1 MASKY
6 QDVLYTVDASHKARF
21 DRLCREAASA
31 PRGNG
36 DEGIGT
42 LGEKRMH
49 AVIKRYI
56 CEDHACHE
64 VGVLNTGYVSDVRV
78 GNDVYEVQTG
88 AFYPMKKK
96 IAHYLECT
104 DCTVTVVHPISVE
117 RFVTWVDAKTG
128 EVTPRKKSS
137 KRERAIHLLPELYC
151 LLPHL
156 GNERLRFRLL
166 MIEEEDF
173 RILTGRKDNRKRGAR
188 LYERMPLSL
197 LGEIEFSSS
206 ADFAVFLPADLPS
219 PFTVKD
225 FSQKTGLR
233 GRDAYSAVHA
243 GCPTTCASLQVPT
256 SVGAAS
262 ASPWLRMALMMAPL

>member
-1 MASKY
+1 MATKY
-6 QDVLYTVDASHKARF
+6 QDILYDVDAAHKARF

-31 PRGNG
+31 PRGVG

-49 AVIKRYI
+49 AIIKRYLS
-56 CEDHACHE
+56 EDHTYHE
-64 VGVLNTGYVSDVRV
+64 VGVLNTGYVSDVRI

-96 IAHYLECT
+96 IAHYIENT
-104 DCTVTVVHPISVE
+104 DLTVTVVHPISVE

-128 EVTPRKKSS
+128 EVTPRKKSP
-137 KRERAIHLLPELYC
+137 KRERTIHLLPELYC
-151 LLPHL
+151 LLPYL

-173 RILTGRKDNRKRGAR
+173 RTLTSRKENRKRGAR

-197 LGEIEFSSS
+197 RGEIEFSTPT
-206 ADFAVFLPADLPS
+206 DFAVFLPADLPC
-219 PFTVKD
+219 PFTAKD

-233 GRDAYSAVHA
+233 GRDVYSAIHVLEKLGLITQTEPIGRA
-243 GCPTTCASLQVPT
+243 MAF
-256 SVGAAS
+256 
-262 ASPWLRMALMMAPL
+262 RM

>member
-1 MASKY
+1 MAIKY
-6 QDVLYTVDASHKARF
+6 QDIPYSVDEAHKARF
-21 DRLCREAASA
+21 DRLCREAAAA
-31 PRGNG
+31 PRGSG

-49 AVIKRYI
+49 AIIKRYI

-64 VGVLNTGYVSDVRV
+64 VGVLDTGYVSDVRI

-96 IAHYLECT
+96 IAHYIENT
-104 DCTVTVVHPISVE
+104 DCTVTVVHPISVT
-117 RFVTWVDAKTG
+117 RWVTWVDAKTG
-128 EVTPRKKSS
+128 EVTPRKRSP

-173 RILTGRKDNRKRGAR
+173 RTLTGRKENRKRGAR
-188 LYERMPLSL
+188 LYERVPLAL
-197 LGEIEFSSS
+197 LGEIEFSSPD
-206 ADFAVFLPADLPS
+206 DFAVFLPPDLPS

-225 FSQKTGLR
+225 FAQRTGLR
-233 GRDAYSAVHA
+233 GRDAYSAVHVLEKLGLITKA
-243 GCPTTCASLQVPT
+243 EPIGRA
-256 SVGAAS
+256 
-262 ASPWLRMALMMAPL
+262 MAFEW

>member
-6 QDVLYTVDASHKARF
+6 QDILYSVDEAHKARF

-31 PRGNG
+31 PRGSG

-49 AVIKRYI
+49 TIIKRYL
-56 CEDHACHE
+56 CEDHTCHE
-64 VGVLNTGYVSDVRV
+64 VGVRDTSYVSDVRV

-96 IAHYLECT
+96 IAHYIENT
-104 DCTVTVVHPISVE
+104 DLTVTVVHPISVE

-128 EVTPRKKSS
+128 EVTPRSRS
-137 KRERAIHLLPELYC
+137 TKRERAIHLLPELYC
-151 LLPHL
+151 LLPYL
-156 GNERLRFRLL
+156 GNERLHFRLL

-173 RILTGRKDNRKRGAR
+173 RTLTGNKNNRKLGAR
-188 LYERMPLSL
+188 LYERMPLAL
-197 LGEIEFSSS
+197 LGEMEFSSP
-206 ADFAVFLPADLPS
+206 ADFKFLLPAGLPS

-225 FSQKTGLR
+225 FSKKTGLH
-233 GRDAYSAVHA
+233 GRDAYSAVHVLEKLGVITQTEPIGRA
-243 GCPTTCASLQVPT
+243 
-256 SVGAAS
+256 
-262 ASPWLRMALMMAPL
+262 MAFRI

>member
-1 MASKY
+1 MATKY
-6 QDVLYTVDASHKARF
+6 QDVLYSVDAAHKARF
-21 DRLCREAASA
+21 DRLCFEAASA

-49 AVIKRYI
+49 AIIKRYLS
-56 CEDHACHE
+56 EDHTYHE
-64 VGVLNTGYVSDVRV
+64 VGVLNTSYVSDVRI

-96 IAHYLECT
+96 IAHYVEHT

-128 EVTPRKKSS
+128 EATPRKKST

-151 LLPHL
+151 LLPYL

-173 RILTGRKDNRKRGAR
+173 RTLSGRRDNRKRGAR

-197 LGEIEFSSS
+197 LGEMEFSSP
-206 ADFAVFLPADLPS
+206 ADFVLFLPEDLPS

-233 GRDAYSAVHA
+233 GRDAYSAVHVLEKLHVIVA
-243 GCPTTCASLQVPT
+243 TDPIGRA
-256 SVGAAS
+256 
-262 ASPWLRMALMMAPL
+262 MAFERKQ

>member
-21 DRLCREAASA
+21 DRLCREATSA

-151 LLPHL
+151 LLPYL

-206 ADFAVFLPADLPS
+206 ADFSVFLPADLPS

-233 GRDAYSAVHA
+233 GRDAYSAVHVLEKLNLIVA
-243 GCPTTCASLQVPT
+243 TEPIGRA
-256 SVGAAS
+256 
-262 ASPWLRMALMMAPL
+262 MAFTIYT

>member
-1 MASKY
+1 MKY
-6 QDVLYTVDASHKARF
+6 QDILYTVNNAHKARF

-31 PRGNG
+31 PRGSG

-49 AVIKRYI
+49 AIIKRYLS
-56 CEDHACHE
+56 EDHIYHE
-64 VGVLNTGYVSDVRV
+64 VGVLDTGYVSDVRI

-96 IAHYLECT
+96 IAHYIENT
-104 DCTVTVVHPISVE
+104 DCTVTVVHPISVT
-117 RFVTWVDAKTG
+117 RWVTWVDAKTG
-128 EVTPRKKSS
+128 EATPRKKSP

-151 LLPHL
+151 LLPYL

-166 MIEEEDF
+166 MVEEEDF
-173 RILTGRKDNRKRGAR
+173 RTLSGRKDNRKRGAR
-188 LYERMPLSL
+188 LYERMPLAL
-197 LGEIEFSSS
+197 LGEIEFSSPD
-206 ADFAVFLPADLPS
+206 DFSVFLPNDLPS

-233 GRDAYSAVHA
+233 GRDAYSAVHVLEKLGLITKTEPIGRA
-243 GCPTTCASLQVPT
+243 
-256 SVGAAS
+256 
-262 ASPWLRMALMMAPL
+262 MAF

>member
-1 MASKY
+1 MATKY
-6 QDVLYTVDASHKARF
+6 TDIPYGVDAAHKARF

-31 PRGNG
+31 PRANG

-49 AVIKRYI
+49 AIIKRYLS
-56 CEDHACHE
+56 EDHAHHE
-64 VGVLNTGYVSDVRV
+64 VGVLDTGYVSDVRI
-78 GNDVYEVQTG
+78 GNDIFEVQTG

-96 IAHYLECT
+96 IAHYIENT
-104 DCTVTVVHPISVE
+104 NCTVTVMHPISVE

-128 EVTPRKKSS
+128 EVTPRTKSP

-151 LLPHL
+151 LLPYL
-156 GNERLRFRLL
+156 GNDRLRFRLL

-173 RILTGRKDNRKRGAR
+173 RTLSGRKDNRKRGAR
-188 LYERMPLSL
+188 LYERMPLAL
-197 LGEIEFSSS
+197 LGEIEFSSP
-206 ADFAVFLPADLPS
+206 ADFSVFLPTDLPS

-233 GRDAYSAVHA
+233 GRDVYSAVHVLEKLGLITKTEPIGRA
-243 GCPTTCASLQVPT
+243 
-256 SVGAAS
+256 
-262 ASPWLRMALMMAPL
+262 MAFEI

>member
-1 MASKY
+1 MKY
-6 QDVLYTVDASHKARF
+6 QDVIYSVKNAHKARF

-49 AVIKRYI
+49 AIIKRYL

-64 VGVLNTGYVSDVRV
+64 VGVLDTGYVSDVRI
-78 GNDVYEVQTG
+78 GNDIYEVQTG

-96 IAHYLECT
+96 IAHYVEKT
-104 DCTVTVVHPISVE
+104 DCTITVVHPISVT
-117 RFVTWVDAKTG
+117 RWVTWVDAKTG
-128 EVTPRKKSS
+128 ETTPRKKSP

-151 LLPHL
+151 LLPYL
-156 GNERLRFRLL
+156 GNDRLRFRLL

-173 RILTGRKDNRKRGAR
+173 RTLSGRRDNRKRGAR

-197 LGEIEFSSS
+197 LGEIEFCSP

-219 PFTVKD
+219 PFVVKD

-233 GRDAYSAVHA
+233 GRDAYSAVHVLEKLGLITKTEPRGRA
-243 GCPTTCASLQVPT
+243 
-256 SVGAAS
+256 
-262 ASPWLRMALMMAPL
+262 MAFEKNE

>member
-6 QDVLYTVDASHKARF
+6 QDIPYCVDEARKARF

-31 PRGNG
+31 PRMNG
-36 DEGIGT
+36 EEGIGT

-49 AVIKRYI
+49 AIIKRYL

-64 VGVLNTGYVSDVRV
+64 VGVLNTGYVSDVRI

-96 IAHYLECT
+96 IAHYLENT

-128 EVTPRKKSS
+128 EMTPRKRSP

-151 LLPHL
+151 FLPYL

-173 RILTGRKDNRKRGAR
+173 RTLTGRKDNRKHGAR

-197 LGEIEFSSS
+197 LGEIEFSSP
-206 ADFAVFLPADLPS
+206 ADFSAFLPDDLPS

-233 GRDAYSAVHA
+233 GRDAYSAVHVLEKIGLITKTEPIGRA
-243 GCPTTCASLQVPT
+243 
-256 SVGAAS
+256 
-262 ASPWLRMALMMAPL
+262 MAFRIE

>member
-1 MASKY
+1 MKY
-6 QDVLYTVDASHKARF
+6 QDILYTVNNAHKARF

-31 PRGNG
+31 PRGSG

-49 AVIKRYI
+49 AIIKRYLS
-56 CEDHACHE
+56 EDHIYHE
-64 VGVLNTGYVSDVRV
+64 VGVLDTGYVSDVRI

-96 IAHYLECT
+96 IAHYIENT
-104 DCTVTVVHPISVE
+104 DCTVTVVHPISVT
-117 RFVTWVDAKTG
+117 RWVTWVDAKTG
-128 EVTPRKKSS
+128 EATPRKKSP

-151 LLPHL
+151 LLPYL

-166 MIEEEDF
+166 MVEEEDF
-173 RILTGRKDNRKRGAR
+173 RTLSGRKDNRKRGAR
-188 LYERMPLSL
+188 LYERMPLAL
-197 LGEIEFSSS
+197 LGEIEFSSPD
-206 ADFAVFLPADLPS
+206 DFSVFLPNDLPS

-233 GRDAYSAVHA
+233 GRDAYSAVHVLEKLGLITKTEPIGRA
-243 GCPTTCASLQVPT
+243 
-256 SVGAAS
+256 
-262 ASPWLRMALMMAPL
+262 MAFEI

>member
-1 MASKY
+1 MKY
-6 QDVLYTVDASHKARF
+6 QDVAYSVDNAHKARF
-21 DRLCREAASA
+21 DRLCREVASA

-36 DEGIGT
+36 EEGIGT

-49 AVIKRYI
+49 AIIKRYL
-56 CEDHACHE
+56 CEDHSHHE
-64 VGVLNTGYVSDVRV
+64 VGVLDTGYVSDVRI
-78 GNDVYEVQTG
+78 GNDIYEVQTG

-96 IAHYLECT
+96 IAHYIENT
-104 DCTVTVVHPISVE
+104 NCTVTVVHPISVE

-128 EVTPRKKSS
+128 ETTPRKKSP

-151 LLPHL
+151 LLSYL

-173 RILTGRKDNRKRGAR
+173 RTLSGRKDNRKRGAR

-197 LGEIEFSSS
+197 LGELEFSAP
-206 ADFAVFLPADLPS
+206 ADFAVFLPDDLPS

-225 FSQKTGLR
+225 FSQKTGVC
-233 GRDAYSAVHA
+233 GRDAYSAVHVLEKLGLITKTELIGRA
-243 GCPTTCASLQVPT
+243 
-256 SVGAAS
+256 
-262 ASPWLRMALMMAPL
+262 MAFEKNE

>member
-1 MASKY
+1 MKY
-6 QDVLYTVDASHKARF
+6 QDILYTVDNAHKARF

-31 PRGNG
+31 PRGMG

-49 AVIKRYI
+49 AILKRYI
-56 CEDHACHE
+56 CEDHIYHE
-64 VGVLNTGYVSDVRV
+64 VGVLNTGYVSDIRI
-78 GNDVYEVQTG
+78 GNDIYEVQTG

-96 IAHYLECT
+96 IAHYLENT
-104 DCTVTVVHPISVE
+104 DCTVTVVHPISVT
-117 RFVTWVDAKTG
+117 RWVTWVDAKTG
-128 EVTPRKKSS
+128 EITPRKKSP

-151 LLPHL
+151 LLPYL

-166 MIEEEDF
+166 MLEEEDF
-173 RILTGRKDNRKRGAR
+173 RTLSGRKDNRKRGAR

-197 LGEIEFSSS
+197 LGEIEFSSP
-206 ADFAVFLPADLPS
+206 ADFSVFLPTDLPS

-233 GRDAYSAVHA
+233 GRDAYSAVHVLEKLGRITKTEPIGRA
-243 GCPTTCASLQVPT
+243 
-256 SVGAAS
+256 
-262 ASPWLRMALMMAPL
+262 MAFEI

>member
-1 MASKY
+1 MATKY
-6 QDVLYTVDASHKARF
+6 QDILYSVDAAHKARF
-21 DRLCREAASA
+21 DRLCREVASA
-31 PRGNG
+31 PRTSG

-49 AVIKRYI
+49 AIIKRYLS
-56 CEDHACHE
+56 EDHAHHE
-64 VGVLNTGYVSDVRV
+64 VGVLDTGFVSDVRI
-78 GNDVYEVQTG
+78 GNDIYEVQTG

-96 IAHYLECT
+96 IAHYIENT
-104 DCTVTVVHPISVE
+104 NCTVTVVHPISVE

-128 EVTPRKKSS
+128 EVTPRKRSP

-151 LLPHL
+151 LLPYL

-173 RILTGRKDNRKRGAR
+173 RTLSGRKDNRKRGAR
-188 LYERMPLSL
+188 LYERMPLAL
-197 LGEIEFSSS
+197 LGEIEFSSP
-206 ADFAVFLPADLPS
+206 ADFSVFLPTDLPS

-233 GRDAYSAVHA
+233 GRDAYSAVHVLEKLGLLTKTEPIGRA
-243 GCPTTCASLQVPT
+243 
-256 SVGAAS
+256 
-262 ASPWLRMALMMAPL
+262 MAFKI

>member
-1 MASKY
+1 MATKY
-6 QDVLYTVDASHKARF
+6 QDIIYSVDDAHKARF

-31 PRGNG
+31 PRGSG

-49 AVIKRYI
+49 AIIKRYI

-64 VGVLNTGYVSDVRV
+64 VGLLDTGYVSDVRI

-96 IAHYLECT
+96 IAHYIENT

-117 RFVTWVDAKTG
+117 RFVTWVDSKTG
-128 EVTPRKKSS
+128 DMTPRKRSP

-156 GNERLRFRLL
+156 GNQRLRFRLL

-173 RILTGRKDNRKRGAR
+173 RTLTGRKENRKRGAR

-197 LGEIEFSSS
+197 LGEIEFSSPV
-206 ADFAVFLPADLPS
+206 DFAVFLPPDLPS

-225 FSQKTGLR
+225 FAQRTGLR
-233 GRDAYSAVHA
+233 GRDAYSAVHVLEKLGLITKA
-243 GCPTTCASLQVPT
+243 EPIGRA
-256 SVGAAS
+256 
-262 ASPWLRMALMMAPL
+262 MAFRI

>member
-1 MASKY
+1 MSPKY
-6 QDVLYTVDASHKARF
+6 QDIPYCVDDAHKARF

-31 PRGNG
+31 PRTNG

-49 AVIKRYI
+49 AVMKRYI
-56 CEDHACHE
+56 CEDHTCHE
-64 VGVLNTGYVSDVRV
+64 VGVLDTGYVSDVRI

-96 IAHYLECT
+96 IAHYIENT
-104 DCTVTVVHPISVE
+104 DHTVTVVHPISVE

-128 EVTPRKKSS
+128 EVTPRKRSP

-151 LLPHL
+151 LLPYL

-173 RILTGRKDNRKRGAR
+173 RTLTGRKDNRKRGAR

-197 LGEIEFSSS
+197 LGEIEFSSP
-206 ADFAVFLPADLPS
+206 ADFAVFLPDDLPS

-233 GRDAYSAVHA
+233 GRDAYSAVHVLEKLGLVTKTEPIGRA
-243 GCPTTCASLQVPT
+243 
-256 SVGAAS
+256 
-262 ASPWLRMALMMAPL
+262 MAFRI

>member
-1 MASKY
+1 MATKY
-6 QDVLYTVDASHKARF
+6 QDISYCVDDAHKARF

-64 VGVLNTGYVSDVRV
+64 VGVLNTGYVSDVR
-78 GNDVYEVQTG
+78 TG

-96 IAHYLECT
+96 IAHYLENT

-117 RFVTWVDAKTG
+117 RWVTWVDAKTG
-128 EVTPRKKSS
+128 EVTPRKKSP

-173 RILTGRKDNRKRGAR
+173 RTLSGRKDNRKRGAR

-197 LGEIEFSSS
+197 FGEIEFSKPD
-206 ADFAVFLPADLPS
+206 DFAVFLPTDLPS

-233 GRDAYSAVHA
+233 GRDAYSAVHVLEKLGLITKTEPIGRA
-243 GCPTTCASLQVPT
+243 
-256 SVGAAS
+256 
-262 ASPWLRMALMMAPL
+262 MAFRI

>member
-1 MASKY
+1 MKY
-6 QDVLYTVDASHKARF
+6 QDVLYTVNNAHKARF

-31 PRGNG
+31 PRGMG

-49 AVIKRYI
+49 AIIKRYLS
-56 CEDHACHE
+56 EDHIYHE
-64 VGVLNTGYVSDVRV
+64 VGVLDTGYVSDVRI

-96 IAHYLECT
+96 IAHYIENT
-104 DCTVTVVHPISVE
+104 DCTVTVVHPISVT
-117 RFVTWVDAKTG
+117 RWVTWVDAKTG
-128 EVTPRKKSS
+128 EVTPRKKSP

-151 LLPHL
+151 LLPYL

-166 MIEEEDF
+166 MVEEEDF
-173 RILTGRKDNRKRGAR
+173 RTLSGRKDNRKRGAR
-188 LYERMPLSL
+188 LYERMPLAL
-197 LGEIEFSSS
+197 LGEIEFSSPD
-206 ADFAVFLPADLPS
+206 DFSVFLPNDLPS

-233 GRDAYSAVHA
+233 GRDAYSAVHVLEKLGLITKTEPIGRA
-243 GCPTTCASLQVPT
+243 
-256 SVGAAS
+256 
-262 ASPWLRMALMMAPL
+262 MAFKI

>member
-1 MASKY
+1 MATKY
-6 QDVLYTVDASHKARF
+6 QDVFYSVDAAHKVRF
-21 DRLCREAASA
+21 DRLCREAATA
-31 PRGNG
+31 PRGSG

-49 AVIKRYI
+49 AIIKRYL

-64 VGVLNTGYVSDVRV
+64 VGVLDTGYVSDVRI

-96 IAHYLECT
+96 IAHYIEKT
-104 DCTVTVVHPISVE
+104 DLTVTVVHPISVE
-117 RFVTWVDAKTG
+117 RWVTWVDAKTG
-128 EVTPRKKSS
+128 EVTPRKRSP

-151 LLPHL
+151 LLPYL

-173 RILTGRKDNRKRGAR
+173 RTLSARKENRKRGAR

-197 LGEIEFSSS
+197 VGETEFSSP
-206 ADFAVFLPADLPS
+206 ADFKVFLPADLPS
-219 PFTVKD
+219 PFTVKE

-233 GRDAYSAVHA
+233 GRDAYSAVYVLEKLELITKTEPIGRA
-243 GCPTTCASLQVPT
+243 
-256 SVGAAS
+256 
-262 ASPWLRMALMMAPL
+262 MAFEVNT

>member
-1 MASKY
+1 MATKY
-6 QDVLYTVDASHKARF
+6 KDIPYSVNAAHKARF

-31 PRGNG
+31 PRANG
-36 DEGIGT
+36 EEGIGT

-49 AVIKRYI
+49 AIIKRYI
-56 CEDHACHE
+56 CEDHTCHE
-64 VGVLNTGYVSDVRV
+64 VGVLDTGYVSDVRI

-96 IAHYLECT
+96 IAHYVENT
-104 DCTVTVVHPISVE
+104 AGTVTVVHPISVE

-128 EVTPRKKSS
+128 EATPRKKST

-151 LLPHL
+151 LLPYL

-166 MIEEEDF
+166 MIEDEDF
-173 RILTGRKDNRKRGAR
+173 RTLSGRRDNRKRGAR

-197 LGEIEFSSS
+197 LGEMEFSSP
-206 ADFAVFLPADLPS
+206 ADFALFLPEDLPS

-233 GRDAYSAVHA
+233 GRDAYSAVHVLEKLHVIVA
-243 GCPTTCASLQVPT
+243 TDPIGRA
-256 SVGAAS
+256 
-262 ASPWLRMALMMAPL
+262 MAFERKQ

>member
-1 MASKY
+1 MATKY
-6 QDVLYTVDASHKARF
+6 QDIPYSVDDAHKARF
-21 DRLCREAASA
+21 DRLCQEVASA

-49 AVIKRYI
+49 AIIKRYL

-64 VGVLNTGYVSDVRV
+64 VGVLDTGYVSDVRI

-96 IAHYLECT
+96 IAHYIENT
-104 DCTVTVVHPISVE
+104 DCTVTVVHPISVT

-128 EVTPRKKSS
+128 EATPRKKSP

-173 RILTGRKDNRKRGAR
+173 RTLSGRRDNRKRGAR

-197 LGEIEFSSS
+197 LGEIEFSSP
-206 ADFAVFLPADLPS
+206 AEFAVFLPTDLPS
-219 PFTVKD
+219 PLTVKD

-233 GRDAYSAVHA
+233 GRDAYSAVHVLEKLGLITKTEPIGRA
-243 GCPTTCASLQVPT
+243 
-256 SVGAAS
+256 
-262 ASPWLRMALMMAPL
+262 MAFKI

>member
-1 MASKY
+1 MKY
-6 QDVLYTVDASHKARF
+6 QDILYTVNNAHKARF

-31 PRGNG
+31 PRGSG

-49 AVIKRYI
+49 AIIKRYLS
-56 CEDHACHE
+56 EDHIYHE
-64 VGVLNTGYVSDVRV
+64 VGVLDTGYVSDVRI

-96 IAHYLECT
+96 IAHYIENT
-104 DCTVTVVHPISVE
+104 DCTVTVVHPISVT
-117 RFVTWVDAKTG
+117 RWVTWVDAKTG
-128 EVTPRKKSS
+128 EVTPRKKSP

-151 LLPHL
+151 LLPYL

-166 MIEEEDF
+166 MVEEEDF
-173 RILTGRKDNRKRGAR
+173 RTLSGRKDNRKRGAR
-188 LYERMPLSL
+188 LYERMPLAL
-197 LGEIEFSSS
+197 LGEVEFSSPD
-206 ADFAVFLPADLPS
+206 DFSVFLPNDLPS

-233 GRDAYSAVHA
+233 GRDAYSAVHVLEKLGRITKTEPIGRA
-243 GCPTTCASLQVPT
+243 
-256 SVGAAS
+256 
-262 ASPWLRMALMMAPL
+262 MAFKI

>member
-1 MASKY
+1 MKAKY
-6 QDVLYTVDASHKARF
+6 QDISYSVDDAHKARF

-31 PRGNG
+31 PRGTG
-36 DEGIGT
+36 EEGIGT

-49 AVIKRYI
+49 AIIKRYL

-64 VGVLNTGYVSDVRV
+64 VGVLDTSYVSDVRI
-78 GNDVYEVQTG
+78 GNDVFEVQTG

-96 IAHYLECT
+96 IAHYIENT

-117 RFVTWVDAKTG
+117 RWVTWVDVKTG
-128 EVTPRKKSS
+128 EVTPRKRSP

-151 LLPHL
+151 LLSHL
-156 GNERLRFRLL
+156 SNERLRFRLL

-173 RILTGRKDNRKRGAR
+173 RTLTGRKDNRKRGAR

-197 LGEIEFSSS
+197 LGEIEFSSPT
-206 ADFAVFLPADLPS
+206 DFSVFLPADLPS

-233 GRDAYSAVHA
+233 GRDAYSAVHVLEKL
-243 GCPTTCASLQVPT
+243 GIITQTDP
-256 SVGAAS
+256 VGRA
-262 ASPWLRMALMMAPL
+262 MAFKL